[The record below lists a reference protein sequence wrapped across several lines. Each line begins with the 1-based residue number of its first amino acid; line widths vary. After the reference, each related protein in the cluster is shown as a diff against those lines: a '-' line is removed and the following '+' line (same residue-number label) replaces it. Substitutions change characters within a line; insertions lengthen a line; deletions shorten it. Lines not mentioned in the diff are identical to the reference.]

1 MSAARG
7 SYRLTY
13 LDGLRGVAAL
23 VVVLAHFFQFFLPAT
38 FDSSARTHGF
48 GEKLLATTP
57 TNLLVSGVQAVSI
70 FFVLSGLVLSAPIFA
85 GKGREWY
92 AEAALKRY
100 PRLAIPALASTL
112 LALLIATTIG
122 FHYGDLVPLSG
133 ATMRD
138 RFATIDS
145 LSTAIW
151 QGTIG
156 AFFKHEDS
164 YNPVL
169 WTISIEL
176 IGSFM
181 VFATMPIVASWRFRW
196 IVYLIALVATENTH
210 FMGFVVGAVIAD
222 ALYSGAF
229 RNSTITAIAL
239 LVPGIWL
246 GSYPYYGSDHGVW
259 LLLPEGR
266 STTYHVIGSGL
277 LVLSILM
284 SRRAQEFLS
293 SKPLAFLGHVS
304 YSLYL
309 THFSLL
315 GSIGALSILLA
326 SASFGYQMAVIFTFF
341 WIIPTTIFAAAAF
354 KKLIDDPAIR
364 ISGFISQKM
373 MAASMQLLRLRNE
386 TKAYRFG
393 QNQDGNS
400 ITPSTSGQ
408 K

>member
-1 MSAARG
+1 
-7 SYRLTY
+7 
-13 LDGLRGVAAL
+13 
-23 VVVLAHFFQFFLPAT
+23 
-38 FDSSARTHGF
+38 
-48 GEKLLATTP
+48 
-57 TNLLVSGVQAVSI
+57 
-70 FFVLSGLVLSAPIFA
+70 
-85 GKGREWY
+85 
-92 AEAALKRY
+92 
-100 PRLAIPALASTL
+100 
-112 LALLIATTIG
+112 
-122 FHYGDLVPLSG
+122 
-133 ATMRD
+133 
-138 RFATIDS
+138 
-145 LSTAIW
+145 
-151 QGTIG
+151 
-156 AFFKHEDS
+156 
-164 YNPVL
+164 
-169 WTISIEL
+169 
-176 IGSFM
+176 
-181 VFATMPIVASWRFRW
+181 
-196 IVYLIALVATENTH
+196 
-210 FMGFVVGAVIAD
+210 
-222 ALYSGAF
+222 
-229 RNSTITAIAL
+229 
-239 LVPGIWL
+239 
-246 GSYPYYGSDHGVW
+246 
-259 LLLPEGR
+259 
-266 STTYHVIGSGL
+266 
-277 LVLSILM
+277 M

>member
-1 MSAARG
+1 MSEVRG
-7 SYRLTY
+7 NYRLGY
-13 LDGLRGVAAL
+13 LDGLRGIAAL
-23 VVVLAHFFQFFLPAT
+23 VVVVAHFFQFFLPAT
-38 FDSSARTHGF
+38 FDLSARTHGF
-48 GEKLLATTP
+48 GEKLIATTP
-57 TNLLVSGVQAVSI
+57 TNLLVSGTQAVSI

-85 GKGREWY
+85 GKGRGWY

-112 LALLIATTIG
+112 LSLLIATTVG

-151 QGTIG
+151 QGAAG

-181 VFATMPIVASWRFRW
+181 VFTTMPIVASWRFRW
-196 IVYLIALVATENTH
+196 IVYLIALVATENTNL
-210 FMGFVVGAVIAD
+210 MGFVVGAAIAD
-222 ALYSGAF
+222 ALYGGAF

-259 LLLPEGR
+259 FLLPEGR

-284 SRRAQEFLS
+284 SRRAQDFLS
-293 SKPLAFLGHVS
+293 SKPLAFLGGIS
-304 YSLYL
+304 YSIYL
-309 THFSLL
+309 THFQLL
-315 GSIGALSILLA
+315 GSVGCLSMLWISTSYTYTTAILA
-326 SASFGYQMAVIFTFF
+326 TFA
-341 WIIPTTIFAAAAF
+341 WIVPAAIVYAWVF
-354 KKLIDDPAIR
+354 KALIDDTAIR
-364 ISGFISQKM
+364 VSGRIARIVVRGIQHVFSPINRES
-373 MAASMQLLRLRNE
+373 ASTAVHTLAESRRTFSSEN
-386 TKAYRFG
+386 R
-393 QNQDGNS
+393 
-400 ITPSTSGQ
+400 
-408 K
+408 